1 MIKNIIFL
9 PLVLISLLFSSAV
22 EAQKIFAD
30 SIWESAV
37 TPEPIL
43 GFAYGDANHDFNDD
57 VVTVLV
63 GKIVISTFVEGG
75 FSVLGEYKAGAGETF
90 HRVWLIDD
98 GTGTQDI
105 LINGFVGGRVF
116 SKMLRLN
123 GKNFTV
129 RFDKDSLV
137 IPLFVAGGWR
147 LCEQTQFG
155 ARSWSN
161 EVHYVVVKNGT
172 LTSTG
177 FFYLGQG
184 LSGAAPSLLA
194 TAGMGDAVIVWDDS
208 GKIWLQDLNGKK
220 TWKSGLSY
228 GGPVDYVDVA
238 DRSLIG
244 LTNHTRT
251 LLPVRMAYDSASQKL
266 ITAKN
271 EGTLKSVV
279 GAVPIIKSAQWVTL
293 SLGSAGFQETRVSPS
308 FNGAITDMQL
318 VDFDH
323 DGMPEIMA
331 SFLINK
337 GGSFDSLTRQSSVL
351 VVWEIP

>member
-1 MIKNIIFL
+1 MINH
-9 PLVLISLLFSSAV
+9 LILGALLLILFFFSPSTW
-22 EAQKIFAD
+22 AQKIFPD

-37 TPEPIL
+37 TPDTIL
-43 GFAYGDANHDFNDD
+43 GFAYGDADHDFNDD
-57 VVTVLV
+57 VVMVQA
-63 GKIVISTFVEGG
+63 GKIVVSTFVQDG
-75 FSVLGEYKAGAGETF
+75 FSVSNEYKAGAGETF

-105 LINGFVGGRVF
+105 LINGFVGGRIF

-123 GKNFTV
+123 GRKFNV

-137 IPLFVAGGWR
+137 VPLLIGSGWR
-147 LCEQTQFG
+147 LCEQIQFG
-155 ARSWSN
+155 SRSWSN
-161 EVHYVVVKNGT
+161 EVHYVDIKNGV

-177 FFYLGQG
+177 FFTLGKG
-184 LSGAAPSLLA
+184 LSGTAPSLLA
-194 TAGMGDAVIVWDDS
+194 TAGMGDGVIIWDDS
-208 GKIWLQDLNGKK
+208 GKIWIQDLHGKK

-228 GGPVDYVDVA
+228 GGPVDYVDVT

-244 LTNHTRT
+244 LTDHTRT
-251 LLPVRMAYDSASQKL
+251 LLPVRMAYDVASRKL

-279 GAVPIIKSAQWVTL
+279 GAIPIIKSAQWVTL
-293 SLGSAGFQETRVSPS
+293 SFGSAGFQETRVSPS
-308 FNGAITDMQL
+308 FNGAITDIQL
-318 VDFDH
+318 VDFNH
-323 DGMPEIMA
+323 DGSPEMMA

-351 VVWEIP
+351 VVWGIP

>member
-1 MIKNIIFL
+1 MFNNL
-9 PLVLISLLFSSAV
+9 YPWLLVLISLLFSPSV
-22 EAQKIFAD
+22 WAQKVFPD
-30 SIWESAV
+30 SVWESAV
-37 TPEPIL
+37 IRDPVL
-43 GFAYGDANHDFNDD
+43 GFAYGDANHDFSDD
-57 VVTVLV
+57 LVTVLA
-63 GKIVISTFVEGG
+63 GKIVVSSFVPDGYP
-75 FSVLGEYKAGAGETF
+75 VPNEYNAGAGETF

-123 GKNFTV
+123 GREFTL
-129 RFDKDSLV
+129 RFNKDSLV
-137 IPLFVAGGWR
+137 VPLFIGGTWR
-147 LCEQTQFG
+147 LCEQIQFG

-161 EVHYVVVKNGT
+161 EVHYVDLKNGI

-177 FFYLGQG
+177 FFTLGQG
-184 LSGAAPSLLA
+184 LSGVAPSLLA
-194 TAGMGDAVIVWDDS
+194 TAGMGDAVVVWDDS
-208 GKIWLQDLNGKK
+208 GKIWIQNLNGKT

-228 GGPVDYVDVA
+228 GGSVDYVDVA

-244 LTNHTRT
+244 LNDLTRT
-251 LLPVRMAYDSASQKL
+251 LLPVRMAYEGTSRKL

-279 GAVPIIKSAQWVTL
+279 GAVPIIKSAQVVTL
-293 SLGSAGFQETRVSPS
+293 ALGSAGFQETRVSPS
-308 FNGAITDMQL
+308 FNGAITDIQL

-323 DGMPEIMA
+323 DGAPEMMV
-331 SFLINK
+331 SFLIHK
-337 GGSFDSLTRQSSVL
+337 GGSLDSLTRQSSLL

>member
-1 MIKNIIFL
+1 M
-9 PLVLISLLFSSAV
+9 
-22 EAQKIFAD
+22 
-30 SIWESAV
+30 

-43 GFAYGDANHDFNDD
+43 GFAYGDVNHDFNDEI
-57 VVTVLV
+57 VAVLA
-63 GKIVISTFVEGG
+63 GKIVIFPFVPDG
-75 FSVLGEYKAGAGETF
+75 FPVFNEYRAGAGETF
-90 HRVWLIDD
+90 HRVWLVDD

-105 LINGFVGGRVF
+105 LINGFSGGRVF

-123 GKNFTV
+123 GRKFTV

-137 IPLFVAGGWR
+137 VPLFVQGAWR

-161 EVHYVVVKNGT
+161 QVHYVDVKNGV
-172 LTSTG
+172 LTPTG
-177 FFYLGQG
+177 FFTLGQG

-194 TAGMGDAVIVWDDS
+194 SVGMGDAVVVWDDS

-228 GGPVDYVDVA
+228 GGSVDYVDVA

-244 LTNHTRT
+244 LTDQTRT
-251 LLPVRMAYDSASQKL
+251 FLPVRMAYESASRKL

-279 GAVPIIKSAQWVTL
+279 GAVPIIKSAQVVTL
-293 SLGSAGFQETRVSPS
+293 SLGSAGFQEVHVSPS
-308 FNGAITDMQL
+308 FNGAITDIGL

-323 DGMPEIMA
+323 DGLPEMMA

-351 VVWEIP
+351 AVWKIP